1 MISTE
6 VVNLTGY
13 QPHLHPLTFNGKR
26 ENWDVYWG
34 EMSSC
39 VGYQQGFRFVVVAV
53 FEDDET
59 AQIFATA
66 MNAIEG
72 FQTFTVTSL
81 VPK

>member
-1 MISTE
+1 
-6 VVNLTGY
+6 
-13 QPHLHPLTFNGKR
+13 
-26 ENWDVYWG
+26 
-34 EMSSC
+34 
-39 VGYQQGFRFVVVAV
+39 VVAI
-53 FEDDET
+53 FEDDEI